1 MNPLGP
7 SAVNN
12 FVNSSLALP
21 LWSILPFVCVL
32 LSIALLPTF
41 LPRVWR
47 KYHTAVLTA
56 LCVPVLALSAAM
68 NLNWILHGFADY
80 VSFICLLGA
89 LYAVGGGLYAHGTPK
104 ANPVTNLQYM
114 ALGAILASII
124 GTLGSSMLLIRPLI
138 RSNRGRK
145 HQTHVIIFFIFIV
158 SNVGG
163 LLTPLGDP
171 PLLLGYLKGV
181 PFWWALKLFPIWIS
195 TITFLLAVFLGLDTH
210 FYLNDPDFRGPLK
223 QDIKGQFKIIGRWNF
238 LLIPLITSSLL
249 LPQILLPEFPL
260 WQVALRVFI
269 LIVTIYTCHMITP
282 RQVLTMNNFSWE
294 PFKEVAIIFAGIF
307 VTMIPALKYLEL
319 HASEFGM
326 GTQWA
331 FYWLSGIF
339 SGVLDNA
346 PTYASFFAVA
356 QGLGKDFAMLSLSD
370 GQTISEPL
378 LVAVSAGSVLFGALT
393 YIGNAPN
400 LLVKA
405 LAEEEGI
412 HMPSFFSYMLWSISF
427 LLPVLFLIGIFF
439 FE

>member
-1 MNPLGP
+1 MNPIEP
-7 SAVNN
+7 SNGNAGLPLSVG
-12 FVNSSLALP
+12 LP
-21 LWSILPFVCVL
+21 LWSIIPFVCVL
-32 LSIALLPTF
+32 LCIALLPAF
-41 LPRVWR
+41 FPRFWR
-47 KYHTAVLTA
+47 KYHTVILSA
-56 LCVPVLALSAAM
+56 LCIPVLALSAAM

-89 LYAVGGGLYAHGTPK
+89 LYAVGGGLYVHGAPK

-114 ALGAILASII
+114 AFGAILASII
-124 GTLGSSMLLIRPLI
+124 GTLGASMLLIRPLI

-181 PFWWALKLFPIWIS
+181 PFWWALKLFPIWLS
-195 TITFLLAVFLGLDTH
+195 ALTFLLGVFLGLDTH

-223 QDIKGQFKIIGRWNF
+223 QDIKAQFKIIGRWN
-238 LLIPLITSSLL
+238 LVLIPVIIASLL
-249 LPQILLPEFPL
+249 VPQMVFLEYPL
-260 WQVALRVFI
+260 WQVALRVFM
-269 LIVTIYTCHMITP
+269 LIVVIYACHMITP
-282 RQVLTMNNFSWE
+282 KQILTMNNFSWE

-307 VTMIPALKYLEL
+307 VTMIPALKYLES
-319 HASEFGM
+319 HATDLGM

-356 QGLGKDFAMLSLSD
+356 QGLGKDFAMLTLND
-370 GQTISEPL
+370 GLTISEPL
-378 LVAVSAGSVLFGALT
+378 LIAVTAGSVLFGALT

-405 LAEEEGI
+405 LADEEGI
-412 HMPSFFSYMLWSISF
+412 HMPSFFGYLLWSISF